1 MLARINC
8 SAVSGISG
16 YVVEVEVDISFGLPI
31 FNIVGLPETAVRESR
46 ERVKTAIK
54 NSGYAFPM
62 DRITV
67 NLAPADVKKE
77 GTGFDLPVAMGILS
91 ASKIVPPDRF
101 NGYFMMGEL
110 SLDGRVKPVNG
121 VLPAVLCAQENG
133 ARGII
138 VPLENRAEAS
148 MVKNIEVLPVESLGQ
163 VVDFFTG
170 MRKIEPFS
178 SNTDGLLSKDNF
190 ELSDLDYCDVAG
202 QNHAKRALEIAAAGG
217 HNLCMSGPP
226 GSGKTMLAKRIASIL
241 PPLSFDEALEATQ
254 VYSVAG
260 LLKDQMPLVTQRPF
274 RAPHHTISAPG
285 LVGGGL
291 RPEPG
296 EVSLAHNGL
305 LFLDELPEFRRN
317 VLEVLRQ
324 PMEDGMVRISRA
336 GAKLAYPSVFML
348 VAAMNP
354 CPCGYFGDSVK
365 ECTCTASQIQRY
377 RARISGPLM
386 DRIDIHIEV
395 PAVSF
400 GELTGN
406 TKPES
411 SKEIRK
417 RVEAARQIQINRFK
431 GNSGKIRGSSA
442 STQDYSARRQ
452 SSSSSQQNSSSQ
464 QGASRLQGSSV
475 FCNAR
480 MRPRDIKK
488 FCTLEP
494 AASSILEMAVDNLG
508 LSARAYSRVLK
519 ISRTIAD
526 LGGSE
531 DILRQHVAEAVQ
543 YREI

>member
-8 SAVSGISG
+8 SAVAGIAG
-16 YVVEVEVDISFGLPI
+16 YVVEVEVDVSLGLPV

-77 GTGFDLPVAMGILS
+77 GTCFDLPVAMAILS
-91 ASKIVPPDRF
+91 ASGVVPRDRF
-101 NGYFMMGEL
+101 DGYFMMGEL
-110 SLDGRVKPVNG
+110 SLDGRIKPVNG
-121 VLPAVLCAQENG
+121 VLPAVLCAHKHG
-133 ARGII
+133 ARGFI
-138 VPLENRAEAS
+138 VPVENRGEAS
-148 MVKNIEVLPVESLGQ
+148 MVKDIEVLPVESLGQ
-163 VVDFFTG
+163 AVDFFTG
-170 MRKIEPFS
+170 MRRIEPFS
-178 SNTDGLLSKDNF
+178 GNLDELLGQDTF
-190 ELSDLDYCDVAG
+190 GLSDLDYCDVAG

-226 GSGKTMLAKRIASIL
+226 GSGKTMLAKRLASIL
-241 PPLSFDEALEATQ
+241 PPLSFEESLETTQ

-260 LLKDQMPLVTQRPF
+260 LLKEQMPLVTQRPF
-274 RAPHHTISAPG
+274 RAPHHTISSPG
-285 LVGGGL
+285 LVGGGA

-324 PMEDGMVRISRA
+324 PMEDGVVRISRA
-336 GAKLAYPSVFML
+336 GAKLTYPSVFML

-354 CPCGYFGDSVK
+354 CPCGYYGDSVK

-377 RARISGPLM
+377 RGRISGPLI

-400 GELTGN
+400 VELTGN

-417 RVEAARQIQINRFK
+417 RVEAARHLQIERF
-431 GNSGKIRGSSA
+431 
-442 STQDYSARRQ
+442 T
-452 SSSSSQQNSSSQ
+452 
-464 QGASRLQGSSV
+464 GSSV
-475 FCNAR
+475 FCNAG
-480 MRPRDIKK
+480 MRPRDIRK

-494 AASSILEMAVDNLG
+494 AAGSILEMAVDNLG
-508 LSARAYSRVLK
+508 LSARAYSRILK
-519 ISRTIAD
+519 TARTIAD
-526 LGGSE
+526 IDNQK

-543 YREI
+543 YRNEQ

>member
-1 MLARINC
+1 
-8 SAVSGISG
+8 
-16 YVVEVEVDISFGLPI
+16 
-31 FNIVGLPETAVRESR
+31 
-46 ERVKTAIK
+46 
-54 NSGYAFPM
+54 
-62 DRITV
+62 
-67 NLAPADVKKE
+67 
-77 GTGFDLPVAMGILS
+77 
-91 ASKIVPPDRF
+91 
-101 NGYFMMGEL
+101 
-110 SLDGRVKPVNG
+110 
-121 VLPAVLCAQENG
+121 VLPAVICAKRAG
-133 ARGII
+133 ARAII
-138 VPLENRAEAS
+138 VPLENRGEAS
-148 MVKNIEVLPVESLGQ
+148 MVRDIDVLPVERLGD
-163 VVDFFTG
+163 VVEFFTG
-170 MRKIEPFS
+170 MKRIEPFS
-178 SNTDGLLSKDNF
+178 SDLNGLLAKEDFGS
-190 ELSDLDYCDVAG
+190 SDLDYCDVAG

-241 PPLSFDEALEATQ
+241 PPLSFDEALETTQ

-324 PMEDGMVRISRA
+324 PMEDGVVRISRA
-336 GAKLAYPSVFML
+336 GAKLTYPSVFML

-354 CPCGYFGDSVK
+354 CPCGYYGDAVR

-377 RARISGPLM
+377 RGRISGPLM
-386 DRIDIHIEV
+386 DRIDIHIDV

-406 TKPES
+406 ANGEPSRKI
-411 SKEIRK
+411 KE
-417 RVEAARQIQINRFK
+417 RVSAARAVQMERFK
-431 GNSGKIRGSSA
+431 
-442 STQDYSARRQ
+442 
-452 SSSSSQQNSSSQ
+452 
-464 QGASRLQGSSV
+464 GSSV
-475 FCNAR
+475 FCNAG

-508 LSARAYSRVLK
+508 LSARAYSRVVK
-519 ISRTIAD
+519 TARTIAD
-526 LGGSE
+526 L
-531 DILRQHVAEAVQ
+531 DDQKAILRQHVAEAVQ
-543 YREI
+543 YRNEQ

>member
-1 MLARINC
+1 MIARINC
-8 SAVSGISG
+8 SAVAGIAG

-77 GTGFDLPVAMGILS
+77 GTGFDLPVAIAILS

-101 NGYFMMGEL
+101 NGYFMIGEL
-110 SLDGRVKPVNG
+110 SLDGRIKPVNG
-121 VLPAVLCAQENG
+121 VLPAVLCAKSHG

-148 MVKNIEVLPVESLGQ
+148 MIKDIDVLPVETLRQ

-170 MRKIEPFS
+170 IKRIEPFS
-178 SNTDGLLSKDNF
+178 SDLNGMLAKEHSGQ
-190 ELSDLDYCDVAG
+190 SDLDYCDVAG

-217 HNLCMSGPP
+217 HNICMSGPP
-226 GSGKTMLAKRIASIL
+226 GSGKTMLAKRVASIL
-241 PPLSFDEALEATQ
+241 PPLSFDEALETTQ

-260 LLKDQMPLVTQRPF
+260 LLKDQMPLVIQRPF

-291 RPEPG
+291 KPEPG

-336 GAKLAYPSVFML
+336 GAKLTYPSVFML

-354 CPCGYFGDSVK
+354 CPCGYYGDPVR

-377 RARISGPLM
+377 RGRISGPLM
-386 DRIDIHIEV
+386 DRIDIHIDV

-400 GELTGN
+400 SELTG
-406 TKPES
+406 KSRPES
-411 SKEIRK
+411 SREIRK
-417 RVEAARQIQINRFK
+417 RVVSARQLQTDRFK
-431 GNSGKIRGSSA
+431 G
-442 STQDYSARRQ
+442 T
-452 SSSSSQQNSSSQ
+452 
-464 QGASRLQGSSV
+464 SV
-475 FCNAR
+475 FCNAG

-488 FCTLEP
+488 FCSLEP
-494 AASSILEMAVDNLG
+494 AASSILKMAVDNLG

-519 ISRTIAD
+519 TARTIAD
-526 LGGSE
+526 L
-531 DILRQHVAEAVQ
+531 DNQQNILRQHVAEAVQ
-543 YREI
+543 YRNEQ

>member
-1 MLARINC
+1 MLSKINC
-8 SAVSGISG
+8 SAVSGIAG
-16 YVVEVEVDISFGLPI
+16 YVVEVEVDVSFGLPV

-77 GTGFDLPVAMGILS
+77 GTSFDLPVAMAILS
-91 ASKIVPPDRF
+91 ASAIVPQDRF

-110 SLDGRVKPVNG
+110 SLDGRIKPVNG
-121 VLPAVLCAQENG
+121 VLPAVICAKKNG
-133 ARGII
+133 ARGFL
-138 VPLENRAEAS
+138 VPVENRGEAS
-148 MVKNIEVLPVESLGQ
+148 MVKDIEILPVETLRD

-170 MRKIEPFS
+170 MRKIIPFS
-178 SNTDGLLSKDNF
+178 GNADLLKDSDNF
-190 ELSDLDYCDVAG
+190 ALSDLDYCDVAG

-241 PPLSFDEALEATQ
+241 PPLSFEESLETTQ
-254 VYSVAG
+254 IYSVAG
-260 LLKDQMPLVTQRPF
+260 LLKEEMPLITQRPF
-274 RAPHHTISAPG
+274 RSPHHTISAPG
-285 LVGGGL
+285 LVGGGA

-305 LFLDELPEFRRN
+305 LFLDELPEFKRN

-336 GAKLAYPSVFML
+336 GAKFTYPSVFML
-348 VAAMNP
+348 ISAMNP
-354 CPCGYFGDSVK
+354 CPCGYYGDSVR
-365 ECTCTASQIQRY
+365 ECTCTSAQIQRY
-377 RARISGPLM
+377 RGRISGPLI

-395 PAVSF
+395 PAVSYS
-400 GELTGN
+400 ELTGN
-406 TKPES
+406 SKPES

-417 RVEAARQIQINRFK
+417 RVQIAREIQIKRFK
-431 GNSGKIRGSSA
+431 NPTNSNQERLV
-442 STQDYSARRQ
+442 Q
-452 SSSSSQQNSSSQ
+452 S
-464 QGASRLQGSSV
+464 SSV
-475 FCNAR
+475 FCNAG
-480 MRPRDIKK
+480 MRPRDIKR

-494 AASSILEMAVDNLG
+494 AASSILEKAVDSFG

-519 ISRTIAD
+519 TARTIAD
-526 LGGSE
+526 LDNE
-531 DILRQHVAEAVQ
+531 KHILRQHVAEAVQ
-543 YREI
+543 YRNEQ

>member
-8 SAVSGISG
+8 SAVAGIAG

-54 NSGYAFPM
+54 NSGYPFPM

-91 ASKIVPPDRF
+91 ASKIFPPDRF
-101 NGYFMMGEL
+101 NGYFMIGEL
-110 SLDGRVKPVNG
+110 SLDGRIKPVNG
-121 VLPAVLCAQENG
+121 VLPAVLCARKNG

-138 VPLENRAEAS
+138 VPLENRGEAS
-148 MVKNIEVLPVESLGQ
+148 MVRDIEVLPVETL
-163 VVDFFTG
+163 VEAVEFFTG

-178 SNTDGLLSKDNF
+178 RDLNDLLARED
-190 ELSDLDYCDVAG
+190 LGISDLDYCDVAG

-241 PPLSFDEALEATQ
+241 PPLSFDEALETTQ

-260 LLKDQMPLVTQRPF
+260 LLREQMPLVTQRPF

-291 RPEPG
+291 KPEPG

-354 CPCGYFGDSVK
+354 CPCGYHGDTVR

-377 RARISGPLM
+377 RGRISGPLM
-386 DRIDIHIEV
+386 DRIDIHIDV

-400 GELTGN
+400 VELTGN

-411 SKEIRK
+411 SNEIRK
-417 RVEAARQIQINRFK
+417 RVYAARQFQTERFK
-431 GNSGKIRGSSA
+431 G
-442 STQDYSARRQ
+442 T
-452 SSSSSQQNSSSQ
+452 
-464 QGASRLQGSSV
+464 SV
-475 FCNAR
+475 FCNAA
-480 MRPRDIKK
+480 MRPRDIRK
-488 FCTLEP
+488 FCSLEP
-494 AASSILEMAVDNLG
+494 AASAILEMAVDNLG

-519 ISRTIAD
+519 TARTIAD
-526 LGGSE
+526 LDNQS

-543 YREI
+543 YRNEQ